1 MIAQITV
8 RRNKTKQWFRKQIL
22 PKKRCRRCGESDPI
36 VLDFHHI
43 KPATK
48 KAKVSRLV
56 DCAFNKTIILLE
68 IRKCVVL
75 CANCHR
81 KYHHK
86 RKNDISGSLA

>member
-1 MIAQITV
+1 MVSITV
-8 RRNKTKQWFRKQIL
+8 RRGQTKQWFRQANSTQENVVAVVVKAIRL
-22 PKKRCRRCGESDPI
+22 CST
-36 VLDFHHI
+36 LTHI
-43 KPATK
+43 KPSTK

-81 KYHHK
+81 KYHYKHA
-86 RKNDISGSLA
+86 RKTR